1 MQLFDQ
7 LHPDW
12 QVALGSHRSFIESVE
27 QKLDSNTVAPVLHN
41 IFRTL
46 TKPISATK
54 VVIFGQDPYPTK
66 GHANGLAFSV
76 AKGVTP
82 LPPSLRN
89 IFQELSNDLGTN
101 IRENGDL
108 SDWFEQGVMLLNRI
122 LTTETGTSMAH
133 KNLGWEQITNTVA
146 AELGKRKV
154 VGIFWGNSA
163 GELKKFFSSELIIQS
178 VHPSP
183 LSAYKGFFGSKP
195 FSRCNTILKECGSK
209 PIKWD

>member
-12 QVALGSHRSFIESVE
+12 QVALNSHKSFIQSLEK
-27 QKLDSNTVAPVLHN
+27 QLDSNTVAPIVHN
-41 IFRTL
+41 IFLAL

-76 AKGVTP
+76 TKDVAP

-89 IFQELSNDLGTN
+89 IFQELSNDLGIN
-101 IRENGDL
+101 LRENGDL

-122 LTTETGTSMAH
+122 LTTEAGISMAH
-133 KNLGWEQITNTVA
+133 KKLGWPLITDTVA
-146 AELGKRKV
+146 AELGKRNV

-163 GELKKFFSSELIIQS
+163 GELRRFFNSELIIES

-195 FSRCNTILKECGSK
+195 FSRCNKILEDLGSK
-209 PIKWD
+209 PIKWN